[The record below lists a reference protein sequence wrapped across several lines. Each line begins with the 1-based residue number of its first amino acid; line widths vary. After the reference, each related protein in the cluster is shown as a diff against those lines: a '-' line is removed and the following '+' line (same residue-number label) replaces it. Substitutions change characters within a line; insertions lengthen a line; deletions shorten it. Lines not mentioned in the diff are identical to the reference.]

1 MVARE
6 ASGTGARA
14 RRARLHIDWGRAK
27 RVSVR
32 NRLWLLV
39 VVPGI
44 AACKDAHRWR
54 TVLRDYAR
62 PDTVERL
69 HVALDGE
76 RARGDTARKLS
87 QELAQKN
94 EYLLAQLNELSGIVN
109 EIDRDLGG
117 PRGGAVRPLVPNGEL
132 GDSASERE
140 VLESKRERIAANLS
154 RLTARLRT
162 SDSLWHAAVASDS
175 SSRSALASSAE
186 TIAMFRTLAESRAAQ
201 FAEFEQRIDSLR
213 LENRALAD
221 ERDRM
226 RDSLTRLSTRV
237 GRVFYVVGTRDELLS
252 AGVIR
257 EVTVA
262 KKTWRGWQRERQLL
276 PTADAELSR
285 LASIRSAFGSIAS
298 TSDDED
304 GVELQGS
311 SRAPE
316 NGEFRELDRYRDTS
330 LALPSLRHGRLRVI
344 SAQEMKYADGV
355 GRDGRVNSNDSRL
368 HITEPEQFWE
378 GGRYLVL
385 LVER

>member
-1 MVARE
+1 MAHRF
-6 ASGTGARA
+6 
-14 RRARLHIDWGRAK
+14 
-27 RVSVR
+27 
-32 NRLWLLV
+32 WLLV
-39 VVPGI
+39 VVVPGL

-54 TVLRDYAR
+54 SVLRDYAR

-69 HVALDGE
+69 HVMLDGE
-76 RARGDTARKLS
+76 RARGDTARKLN

-94 EYLLAQLNELSGIVN
+94 EYLLTQLNELSSIVN

-117 PRGGAVRPLVPNGEL
+117 PRGGTVRPLLPNGEL

-140 VLESKRERIAANLS
+140 VLEAKRERIAANLS
-154 RLTARLRT
+154 RLTERLRT
-162 SDSLWHAAVASDS
+162 SDSLWHAAVESDS
-175 SSRSALASSAE
+175 SSRSALASSGE
-186 TIAMFRTLAESRAAQ
+186 TLAMFRTLAENRAAQ

-213 LENRALAD
+213 TENRALAD

-237 GRVFYVVGTRDELLS
+237 GRVYYVVGTRDELLS

-262 KKTWRGWQRERQLL
+262 KKTWRGWQREKQLL
-276 PTADAELSR
+276 PTHDAELSR
-285 LASIRSAFGSIAS
+285 LAAIRSAFGSIATS
-298 TSDDED
+298 SDDED
-304 GVELQGS
+304 DVEQQGS
-311 SRAPE
+311 SRPPE

-330 LALPSLRHGRLRVI
+330 LVLPSLRHGRLRVI
-344 SAQEMKYADGV
+344 SAQDMKYADGV

>member
-1 MVARE
+1 MLALV
-6 ASGTGARA
+6 
-14 RRARLHIDWGRAK
+14 
-27 RVSVR
+27 
-32 NRLWLLV
+32 V
-39 VVPGI
+39 VVPGL

-54 TVLRDYAR
+54 SVLRDYAR

-69 HVALDGE
+69 HVILDGE
-76 RARGDTARKLS
+76 RARGDTARRLNT
-87 QELAQKN
+87 ELAQKN
-94 EYLLAQLNELSGIVN
+94 EYLLAQLNELSSIVN

-117 PRGGAVRPLVPNGEL
+117 PRGGTIRPLVPNGET
-132 GDSASERE
+132 GDTASERE
-140 VLESKRERIAANLS
+140 VLEAKRERIAANLG
-154 RLTARLRT
+154 RLTSRLRT
-162 SDSLWHAAVASDS
+162 SDSLWHAAVANDS

-186 TIAMFRTLAESRAAQ
+186 TLAMFRTLAENRAVQ
-201 FAEFEQRIDSLR
+201 FAEFEERIDSLR
-213 LENRALAD
+213 IENRALAD

-237 GRVFYVVGTRDELLS
+237 GRVYYVVGTRDELLS

-276 PTADAELSR
+276 PTRDAELSR
-285 LASIRSAFGSIAS
+285 LAAIRSAFGSILSAG
-298 TSDDED
+298 DDEAD
-304 GVELQGS
+304 VEQQG

-316 NGEFRELDRYRDTS
+316 DGEFRELDRYRDTS
-330 LALPSLRHGRLRVI
+330 LVLPALRHGRLRVI
-344 SAQEMKYADGV
+344 SAQDMKYADGV
-355 GRDGRVNSNDSRL
+355 GRDGRVNSNDNRL